1 MTENLAPGAMAAA
14 EQKARK
20 AARDAARKAEPMEKN
35 ADEKES
41 ILPPWDQDTEG
52 IALTDTHAHID
63 GEDYDG
69 DREEMLARAKK
80 AGVVAVVTFGD
91 TMESSARAVKL
102 AASHESVFAG
112 VGVHPENAF
121 PFTQE
126 DDDRLAAWTKEKNVV
141 AIGEIGLDYYWEKD
155 EEKRKLQ
162 RKMFV
167 RQLALAR
174 DLDLPVCIHDR
185 EAHGDTMAILKKEGK
200 GLKGVLHCFSGSY
213 EMAQEIYKMGWYIGV
228 DGPLTYKNAA
238 KLPEIV
244 EKFPLERILVETDAP
259 YLAPVPMRG
268 KQNEPAFV
276 RYVAEKV
283 AEIKGI
289 SVENVAK
296 QTSTNAE
303 ELYGI

>member
-1 MTENLAPGAMAAA
+1 MADFTLVDTHTHLNDSKFAGSEAEVIVRANAAGVTRLINMGDTLQSSAKAVELAAA
-14 EQKARK
+14 
-20 AARDAARKAEPMEKN
+20 
-35 ADEKES
+35 
-41 ILPPWDQDTEG
+41 
-52 IALTDTHAHID
+52 
-63 GEDYDG
+63 YDG
-69 DREEMLARAKK
+69 
-80 AGVVAVVTFGD
+80 VY
-91 TMESSARAVKL
+91 
-102 AASHESVFAG
+102 AG
-112 VGVHPENAF
+112 VGIHPEEIYELGKA
-121 PFTQE
+121 
-126 DDDRLAAWTKEKNVV
+126 DDEQLTAWTREKRVV

-155 EEKRKLQ
+155 EEKRALQ
-162 RKMFV
+162 RRMFIHQLDLA
-167 RQLALAR
+167 RQLH
-174 DLDLPVCIHDR
+174 LPVCIHDR